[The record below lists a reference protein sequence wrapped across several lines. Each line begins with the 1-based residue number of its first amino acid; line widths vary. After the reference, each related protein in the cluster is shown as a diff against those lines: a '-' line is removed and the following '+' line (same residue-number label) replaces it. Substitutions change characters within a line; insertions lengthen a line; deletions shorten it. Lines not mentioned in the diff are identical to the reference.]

1 MQEQHTEQDGKKTA
15 NPIASRQPDW
25 LEKTLKRIERV
36 LPGFLK
42 PRTRLLLSFKNRIL
56 IGTLLVLV
64 GVVITIGIV
73 LQLTV
78 FPHIEG
84 DAKAVSN
91 IKLIHLLV
99 SLAMIGLSWLFI
111 EFISK
116 KITLPLLELTK
127 RADQISREAGA
138 EVAAVH
144 GAADPS
150 AKTIRQNGVDNGARG
165 DEIFQLTSAFNRML
179 FHLKASEARLR
190 ESEEKYRFLFDNGP
204 FPIFVMDA
212 EDMRILDVNA
222 RAVEEYQYTQE
233 ELLQLSF
240 ADLGLDRDREKTHN
254 LLKSLFPTEVT
265 LLPLLQHTRLDGSV
279 FMVNFQARLTRFRD
293 RPAIIA
299 AVWDVTEKL
308 EKHAMLIQASKMA
321 TLGEMATG
329 IAHELNQPLNVI
341 RLGCDYLVKR
351 IRMGKALSVAD
362 LSEVHAELASSVERA
377 ARIIKHL
384 REFGRRP
391 EDTMFPIDA
400 NKPIRNVFTLLGT
413 QLTNKGIRWKLDL
426 APDIPQIL
434 GDANRLEQV
443 FINLVLNARDAIL
456 SLEPHPGESDTVSSR
471 TLSEPQPTDPGS
483 FVVSRFH
490 VEAPSAKTITVK
502 SGFCEGRV
510 VLTVSDTGPGV
521 PRELRPRIFEPFFT
535 TKEPGKGTGLGL
547 SISYGIVKEHQ
558 GTIEVNRG
566 ENAGAV
572 FKLTFP
578 ALKTETHHGENPVS
592 G

>member
-1 MQEQHTEQDGKKTA
+1 MHEQHTDQDGRKTA
-15 NPIASRQPDW
+15 GPIVSRQPDW
-25 LEKTLKRIERV
+25 LEKTLERIERV

-42 PRTRLLLSFKNRIL
+42 PRTGFLLSFKNRIL
-56 IGTLLVLV
+56 IGTLFVLV
-64 GVVITIGIV
+64 GVVITIGII

-78 FPHIEG
+78 FPHIQG
-84 DAKAVSN
+84 DARAVSN
-91 IKLIHLLV
+91 IKVIHLLV

-116 KITLPLLELTK
+116 KITLPLLDLTK
-127 RADQISREAGA
+127 RADQISRDAGA
-138 EVAAVH
+138 EVDSVH
-144 GAADPS
+144 GAAGRSEGIIP
-150 AKTIRQNGVDNGARG
+150 RNGFDGGARG

-222 RAVEEYQYTQE
+222 RAVEEYQYTQD
-233 ELLQLSF
+233 ELLQLGF
-240 ADLGLDRDREKTHN
+240 ADLGLDRDREKTRN

-265 LLPLLQHTRLDGSV
+265 LLPVLQHTRLDGSV

-351 IRMGKALSVAD
+351 IKTGKALSEAD
-362 LSEVHAELASSVERA
+362 LSEVHAELASNVERA

-384 REFGRRP
+384 REFGRKP
-391 EDTMFPIDA
+391 EDSMFPIDV
-400 NKPIRNVFTLLGT
+400 NKPVRNVFTLLGT
-413 QLTNKGIRWKLDL
+413 QLTSKGIRWELDL
-426 APDIPQIL
+426 ASDIPEIL
-434 GDANRLEQV
+434 GDTNRLEQV

-456 SLEPHPGESDTVSSR
+456 GLEPQAEERGEVPSE
-471 TLSEPQPTDPGS
+471 TLFGHQPNGSGS
-483 FVVSRFH
+483 FVVSRFQM
-490 VEAPSAKTITVK
+490 EGTSLKTITVK
-502 SGFCEGRV
+502 SCFCEGRV
-510 VLTVSDTGPGV
+510 VVTVSDTGPGV
-521 PRELRPRIFEPFFT
+521 PTELRSRIFEPFFT
-535 TKEPGKGTGLGL
+535 TKGPGKGTGLGL
-547 SISYGIVKEHQ
+547 SISYGIVKEHE
-558 GTIEVNRG
+558 GTIEVHRG
-566 ENAGAV
+566 EKAGAV

>member
-1 MQEQHTEQDGKKTA
+1 MQDQHTDRDGRKTA
-15 NPIASRQPDW
+15 GPIISRQPDW
-25 LEKTLKRIERV
+25 LEKTLQRIERV
-36 LPGFLK
+36 LPGFLQ

-56 IGTLLVLV
+56 IGTLFVLV
-64 GVVITIGIV
+64 GVVITIGII

-91 IKLIHLLV
+91 IKVIHLLV
-99 SLAMIGLSWLFI
+99 SLVMIGLSWLFI

-116 KITLPLLELTK
+116 KITLPLLDLTK

-138 EVAAVH
+138 ETDP
-144 GAADPS
+144 ADGS
-150 AKTIRQNGVDNGARG
+150 ADGSSRVSLQDGFDNGARG

-222 RAVEEYQYTQE
+222 RAVEEYQYTQD
-233 ELLQLSF
+233 ELLQLCF
-240 ADLGLDRDREKTHN
+240 ADLGLDRDREKTLN

-265 LLPLLQHTRLDGSV
+265 LLPVLHHTRLDGSV

-351 IRMGKALSVAD
+351 IKTGKVLSEAD

-384 REFGRRP
+384 REFGRKP

-400 NKPIRNVFTLLGT
+400 NAPIHNVFTLLGT
-413 QLTNKGIRWKLDL
+413 QLTHKGIRWELDL
-426 APDIPQIL
+426 DPLIPKIL

-456 SLEPHPGESDTVSSR
+456 SVESRGEERDQVSLEMLPGH
-471 TLSEPQPTDPGS
+471 QPTHSGS

-490 VEAPSAKTITVK
+490 PEASSAKKITVK
-502 SGFCEGRV
+502 SFFCEGRV
-510 VLTVSDTGPGV
+510 VVTVSDTGPGV
-521 PRELRPRIFEPFFT
+521 LKELRSRVFEPFFT

-566 ENAGAV
+566 KNAGAV